1 VECIDDIGVEL
12 ASAAVEH
19 DQQRF
24 GAREAR
30 AVDALPAEAVED
42 VCDCGDP
49 CLERDLLALEPA
61 RTPAAVPALVVCPRD
76 ARAGLQHFRP
86 RAGQDPVPG

>member
-19 DQQRF
+19 DLQRF

-30 AVDALPAEAVED
+30 AVDALPAETVE
-42 VCDCGDP
+42 G
-49 CLERDLLALEPA
+49 RGAASRRA
-61 RTPAAVPALVVCPRD
+61 RCA
-76 ARAGLQHFRP
+76 
-86 RAGQDPVPG
+86 